1 MAVLTTREGKPM
13 TSRFLRLV
21 LVPLIATSIFAAT
34 GALARPPGPAHPPT
48 RSEQQDASSPSQ
60 ELADAAK
67 LDAEVVRLYKEGKFE
82 EATPLAKRV
91 LKIREKLLP
100 ANDPLMADSLGN
112 LAALYLARLKFDDAD
127 SFLKRALSIYEQTPG
142 QNIFLMAKTL
152 DSLAHV
158 RLFKSDVKKA
168 NAFYLRALSIKENA
182 LSPDHEEILYS
193 LNNLLDLYVSHKE
206 YAKANAMLRRIIS
219 IKERKLGDS
228 DTQVG
233 RLLER
238 MACLMYR
245 NNEKAEAEKV
255 EARANHILYS
265 DLATRPDPIGL
276 PKDVFSCKLINNP
289 RPDFM
294 SIARGRRPTGKITM
308 DVAIETDEAGN
319 VTAAR
324 FIGGDPAFKSAAEK
338 AALNAKLRPTI
349 VDGRAVKVEG
359 VISHHF
365 MTMTRTVM
373 VAVPGALMGRP

>member
-1 MAVLTTREGKPM
+1 M
-13 TSRFLRLV
+13 TSRLLGLV
-21 LVPLIATSIFAAT
+21 LAPLIATSIFAAT
-34 GALARPPGPAHPPT
+34 GAVTRSRGPALPPT
-48 RSEQQDASSPSQ
+48 RPEQQDASSPSQ

-67 LDAEVVRLYKEGKFE
+67 LDADVLKLYKEGKFE
-82 EATPLAKRV
+82 EAIPLAKRV

-100 ANDPLMADSLGN
+100 ANDRLLATSLSN
-112 LAALYLARLKFDDAD
+112 LGLLYLARLKVDDAD
-127 SFLKRALSIYEQTPG
+127 SLLKRALSIYEQTPAG
-142 QNIFLMAKTL
+142 NALVTAQTL
-152 DSLAHV
+152 DSLAQV
-158 RLFKSDVKKA
+158 RLLKSDVKKA
-168 NAFYLRALSIKENA
+168 TEFYLKALSIKETTLN
-182 LSPDHEEILYS
+182 SDHEEILYS
-193 LNNLLDLYVSHKE
+193 LNNLLDLYVSQKE
-206 YAKANAMLRRIIS
+206 VAKAKAMLKRIIS
-219 IKERKLGDS
+219 RIERKLGDS

-245 NNEKAEAEKV
+245 NDEKDEAEKV

-265 DLATRPDPIGL
+265 DQATKPDPIWL
-276 PKDVFSCKLINNP
+276 PKEVFSCKLIHNP

-294 SIARGRRPTGKITM
+294 SIVGVRRPTARFTM

-324 FIGGDPAFKSAAEK
+324 YIGGDPVFKSVAEK

-359 VISHHF
+359 VISHQF

-373 VAVPGALMGRP
+373 VAVPGGVMGRP